1 MPSSIRVTFAL
12 RVPSTP
18 RIEML
23 GKLPKPS
30 SSRTKTPGVLAAIC
44 LRLV

>member
-1 MPSSIRVTFAL
+1 MSVTLEL
-12 RVPSTP
+12 RLPSTP

-30 SSRTKTPGVLAAIC
+30 SSRMKTPGAVAAIC
-44 LRLV
+44 LRFV